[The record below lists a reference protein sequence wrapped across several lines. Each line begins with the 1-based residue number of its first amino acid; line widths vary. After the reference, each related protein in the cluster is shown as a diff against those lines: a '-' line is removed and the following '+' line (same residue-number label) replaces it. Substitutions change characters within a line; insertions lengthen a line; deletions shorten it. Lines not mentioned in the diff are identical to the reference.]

1 MILHCC
7 LCSGYQIVTNA
18 WISLKHNGLRTNL
31 RTKSDVTIQTKY
43 GPLVGCH
50 VLQSSQWRRLATGA
64 LRQHGSRGRWLDE
77 VSWWRH
83 QMETISA
90 LLAICAGSSP
100 VPCEFPAQRPV
111 TRRFD
116 VFWINGWVNT
126 SEACDLR
133 RNRAHYD
140 VIIIC
145 LKVIWPSGWQP
156 RRWFDES
163 AQKYTS
169 CRGNKIF
176 RNELMLFTVPNKHQA
191 ISNHRAD
198 MPTLLPVVTWTVS
211 QNILRCSFFMFFNCL
226 HWWPFRLVSL
236 KFVLMS

>member
-1 MILHCC
+1 ML
-7 LCSGYQIVTNA
+7 GYHWNITDCAQTWGQRVTWPYRPNMA
-18 WISLKHNGLRTNL
+18 LWL
-31 RTKSDVTIQTKY
+31 DVTCSNPANGEGSQLELFGSMAAGVVDWMRFHDDVIKWKQFPRYWPFVRGIHRSPVNSPHK
-43 GPLVGCH
+43 V
-50 VLQSSQWRRLATGA
+50 QWRGA
-64 LRQHGSRGRWLDE
+64 LMFSL
-77 VSWWRH
+77 
-83 QMETISA
+83 
-90 LLAICAGSSP
+90 IC
-100 VPCEFPAQRPV
+100 V
-111 TRRFD
+111 
-116 VFWINGWVNT
+116 WINGWVNT
-126 SEACDLR
+126 SEASDLR

-163 AQKYTS
+163 AKKYTS
-169 CRGNKIF
+169 CRGNRIF